1 MNKFERLERLVG
13 TSMVNSFKNEK
24 IYKNLQNL
32 LLKTP
37 KINNFYLC
45 VELI

>member
-24 IYKNLQNL
+24 ILVVGCAGARW
-32 LLKTP
+32 
-37 KINNFYLC
+37 LC
-45 VELI
+45 YRRFS

>member
-24 IYKNLQNL
+24 ILVVGISYDKET
-32 LLKTP
+32 K
-37 KINNFYLC
+37 KHHC
-45 VELI
+45 KVEGI